1 MKVLIVDDNDQSLY
15 LLRTV
20 LEHAGHE
27 VWPAGDGAEAL
38 ALAGRRVPDA
48 IITDI
53 LMPRLD
59 GFALCRAVR
68 QSEKLGEIPVLLYSA
83 TYTDQRDR
91 EFGLAVGADRYLE
104 KPMEPADLLGELEGA
119 VNERRQGRGH
129 RPEAGLE
136 ERTFLREYNERLVR
150 KLEDKMLALE
160 RSYRELA
167 ESERRYHELFDV
179 ASDVIFTLDPEGVVS
194 LVNRRILET
203 LGRQKADVTGQ
214 PLEPLVA
221 PSHRARAR
229 ESIQQALGGQRR
241 SLDLDFLAADGRVV
255 PMHVVTVPLWQG
267 ERPTGLMGI
276 ARDMSDR
283 SRDEAERLSRLRQ
296 DAREAA
302 ARGLADELEDGFLR
316 AAAGLADL
324 ARLPAVQADAEM
336 RERLAGLQA
345 DLAATL
351 GQVQRRAAGAPAADG
366 DGAIHQTG

>member
-1 MKVLIVDDNDQSLY
+1 MKVLIVDDNDQGLY
-15 LLRTV
+15 LLRTQ

-38 ALAGRRVPDA
+38 ALAGKQIPDA

-59 GFALCRAVR
+59 GFALCRALR
-68 QSEKLGEIPVLLYSA
+68 QSEKLGDVPVLLYSA
-83 TYTDQRDR
+83 TYTDAKDR
-91 EFGLAVGADRYLE
+91 AFGLSVGADRYLE
-104 KPMEPADLLGELEGA
+104 KPLEPEDLLRELESA
-119 VNERRQGRGH
+119 VDERRRGVAP
-129 RPEAGLE
+129 RPDGAGLE

-179 ASDVIFTLDPEGVVS
+179 ASDVIFTLDPDGTLT
-194 LVNRRILET
+194 LVNRRVLEL
-203 LGRQKADVTGQ
+203 LGHHKAELTGK
-214 PLEPLVA
+214 PFEPLVA

-241 SLDLDFLAADGRVV
+241 SLDLDFLSADGRIV

-276 ARDMSDR
+276 ARDMS
-283 SRDEAERLSRLRQ
+283 ERQRL
-296 DAREAA
+296 EAA
-302 ARGLADELEDGFLR
+302 RLEHAR
-316 AAAGLADL
+316 
-324 ARLPAVQADAEM
+324 
-336 RERLAGLQA
+336 
-345 DLAATL
+345 
-351 GQVQRRAAGAPAADG
+351 AGAVRARVDDLDDPVG
-366 DGAIHQTG
+366 H

>member
-1 MKVLIVDDNDQSLY
+1 MKVLIVDDNDQGLY

-38 ALAGRRVPDA
+38 ALAGKQIPDA

-59 GFALCRAVR
+59 GFALCRALR
-68 QSEKLGEIPVLLYSA
+68 QSEKLGDVPVLLYSA
-83 TYTDQRDR
+83 TYTDAKDR
-91 EFGLAVGADRYLE
+91 AFGLSVGADRYLE
-104 KPMEPADLLGELEGA
+104 KPLEAEDLLRELENA
-119 VNERRQGRGH
+119 VDERRRGVAP
-129 RPEAGLE
+129 RPESTGLE

-179 ASDVIFTLDPEGVVS
+179 ASDVIFTLDPDGTLT
-194 LVNRRILET
+194 LVNRRVLEL
-203 LGRQKADVTGQ
+203 LGHHKAELTGK
-214 PLEPLVA
+214 PFEPLIA

-241 SLDLDFLAADGRVV
+241 SLDLDFLSADGRIV

-276 ARDMSDR
+276 ARDMS
-283 SRDEAERLSRLRQ
+283 ER
-296 DAREAA
+296 
-302 ARGLADELEDGFLR
+302 
-316 AAAGLADL
+316 
-324 ARLPAVQADAEM
+324 
-336 RERLAGLQA
+336 RLAHA
-345 DLAATL
+345 
-351 GQVQRRAAGAPAADG
+351 RAGSSRPPREGHD
-366 DGAIHQTG
+366 DTGTRSH